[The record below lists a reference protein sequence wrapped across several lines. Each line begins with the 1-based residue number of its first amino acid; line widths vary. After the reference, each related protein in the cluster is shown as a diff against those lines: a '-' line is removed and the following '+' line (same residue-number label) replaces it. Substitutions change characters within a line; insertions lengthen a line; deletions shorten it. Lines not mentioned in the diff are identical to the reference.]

1 MHAGCVQDM
10 CIYVAG
16 AARPYSSLAKLV
28 YVQSIVFLN
37 DLCVRHPILDQTH
50 RFSYCEM
57 VMEPSQNKNNE
68 HWGIDETKFFISMW
82 RQDEILRK
90 IQDKGTR
97 KKKV

>member
-1 MHAGCVQDM
+1 
-10 CIYVAG
+10 
-16 AARPYSSLAKLV
+16 
-28 YVQSIVFLN
+28 
-37 DLCVRHPILDQTH
+37 
-50 RFSYCEM
+50 M

-97 KKKV
+97 KKKVSISHSMPGMGIMTHVRTRSTCLKNRDILGKLIIAVFRMNVDSVVAIQ